1 MVGALGLEP
10 RTSALSERR
19 SSQLSY
25 APGPVATFGSLRS
38 EHRGSRTG
46 PGAQATG
53 PADRPEL
60 DTTTA
65 AGGQRAR
72 PGASTRPVG
81 TPAGPRRDERR
92 PPAADPDAVR
102 RAARRR
108 RGAQARSAP
117 AARAGVRSR
126 SGPETKRARGRR
138 RRPRARKKRPA
149 LTYFPVFDSII
160 GPAGL
165 TAEFG
170 MGSGGTPRV

>member
-25 APGPVATFGSLRS
+25 APGPVATIGSLRS
-38 EHRGSRTG
+38 VHRGSRTG
-46 PGAQATG
+46 PGAREPRSADPSSGALGGRRATASHTRGSAGEG
-53 PADRPEL
+53 PGSAGKRPPEGPV
-60 DTTTA
+60 DATS
-65 AGGQRAR
+65 AGRRGRTRAG
-72 PGASTRPVG
+72 PK
-81 TPAGPRRDERR
+81 PARGPRR
-92 PPAADPDAVR
+92 R
-102 RAARRR
+102 RAGRN
-108 RGAQARSAP
+108 STT
-117 AARAGVRSR
+117 
-126 SGPETKRARGRR
+126 GPETKRARGRR

>member
-53 PADRPEL
+53 PADRPEF

-65 AGGQRAR
+65 AGGQGARAR
-72 PGASTRPVG
+72 ASTRPVG

-92 PPAADPDAVR
+92 PPTADPDAVR
-102 RAARRR
+102 RAARRG
-108 RGAQARSAP
+108 RGEPGAL
-117 AARAGVRSR
+117 RAGRARRRAIQERSR
-126 SGPETKRARGRR
+126 NEASPRSSKTTSGSEET
-138 RRPRARKKRPA
+138 P
-149 LTYFPVFDSII
+149 
-160 GPAGL
+160 
-165 TAEFG
+165 
-170 MGSGGTPRV
+170 GTDLLSRF